1 MNDTFAIGGD
11 LVVGRLGFGAMRL
24 TGTGIW
30 GEPED
35 PDECR
40 AVLRRA
46 VELGV
51 TLIDTADSYGPEV
64 SERLIGETL
73 APYPDEVAI
82 ATKAGF
88 LRPGPNRWVTDGR
101 PEHLRSAC
109 EGSLQRLKLERIDLF
124 QLHRIDSRVPAADQF
139 GTLADLQREGKIRH
153 IGLSQVSVEDIRA
166 AREVIEVV
174 TVQNR
179 YSVSDHSDDD
189 VLAYCEAESIGF
201 MPWAAREW
209 APGRAGRPAGPHRAG
224 DGSDDRA
231 SRDRLAAAPL
241 AGDASDPGDR
251 EGRAPRGEHG
261 RRRPRAPRR
270 AGRGALGRYLRRCR
284 PRRRD
289 HGLPQCGA
297 GAGGTMVVWADT
309 VTIIGADSPLSR
321 VAIRRERDTSAV
333 ESATQEVLRDD

>member
-1 MNDTFAIGGD
+1 VSDTFAIGGD

-46 VELGV
+46 VDLGV

-73 APYPDEVAI
+73 APYPDDVAI

-124 QLHRIDSRVPAADQF
+124 QLHRIGSNVAAADQF

-153 IGLSQVSVEDIRA
+153 IGLSQVSVQDIRA
-166 AREVIEVV
+166 AREVIDVV

-201 MPWAAREW
+201 MPWAPLGSGRLAE
-209 APGRAGRPAGPHRAG
+209 PGGLLDHIAQETGATTGQVAIAWLLRRSPVMLPIPGTSKVAHLEENMAAG
-224 DGSDDRA
+224 DLELPDTLVEELS
-231 SRDRLAAAPL
+231 AA
-241 AGDASDPGDR
+241 
-251 EGRAPRGEHG
+251 
-261 RRRPRAPRR
+261 
-270 AGRGALGRYLRRCR
+270 
-284 PRRRD
+284 
-289 HGLPQCGA
+289 
-297 GAGGTMVVWADT
+297 T
-309 VTIIGADSPLSR
+309 
-321 VAIRRERDTSAV
+321 
-333 ESATQEVLRDD
+333 